1 MLLEEELMAEEKKA
15 PREIKATI
23 IVRNSVDGTTAA
35 ITTPNASKQLDYVTK
50 IDKGF
55 RYSKDNLVKPE
66 LDLMNLSKL
75 YKTNYAHAFC
85 VNAKAACKSGVGWQ
99 LESCLSETHEMNDQE
114 MKSEIDH
121 LEDKKKRI
129 DKVKADAAAAAKV
142 VSDAAAADAKAK
154 AAKDAAA
161 GKPAAKPAAKPATP
175 PAPTPTSPDNEEEVF
190 DEEDKQKLA
199 EYKKV
204 YAQHMKDKKTLLD
217 LFRRINPEDSFTRIN
232 VNTDTDIEA
241 FGFSCWEV
249 IRDGK
254 NRIVELYHMPAVTV
268 RMMSNNLGVC
278 QVKSPTMTVL
288 GNIALTATPKG
299 NNKVFFKKI
308 GGNYVMDKD
317 TGGIVG
323 EIKDGEITWLKDDTG
338 KSLQIPEA
346 KQANEVIIFRKYNP
360 DNFWYGITDITPALS
375 ACSGDRA
382 ASEYNE
388 QFFDNNAVP
397 RMAVVLEGA
406 SMNDTTKEMI
416 EKFFDY
422 DIKGNAHCTLVLEA
436 PGAEYDDTTGTR
448 MEAGKIHF
456 EKLAMDITDASFQSY
471 RKDNRDQIF
480 IAHRVPQSLSPSP
493 NNQSGRTGDSAQT
506 DLEIFKSQVVRP
518 AQEERE
524 FVINRHIV
532 EDAYGI
538 GTWRL
543 RFKEIDTI
551 DQFRQMQIHSGY
563 LKENAMTIN
572 EVRAKL
578 GLPPKKGG
586 DIAFRIT
593 PVGLVK
599 LEDIEDLSTLDL
611 TTRPK
616 APLSG
621 ADQGTSVGGRPAKPT
636 GKPKPAST
644 TGKAKAAQIID
655 MIEQIISESE

>member
-1 MLLEEELMAEEKKA
+1 MDEKA
-15 PREIKATI
+15 PRREIKATI
-23 IVRNSVDGTTAA
+23 IVRNSIDGTPAGVS
-35 ITTPNASKQLDYVTK
+35 TPSASKQLDYVAK

-55 RYSKDNLVKPE
+55 RYSRDNLVKPE
-66 LDLMNLSKL
+66 LDLMNLAKL

-85 VNAKAACKSGVGWQ
+85 VNTKAACKSGVGWQ
-99 LESCLSETHEMNDQE
+99 LESCLSEVHELNDQE
-114 MKSEIDH
+114 MKAEIDK
-121 LEDKKKRI
+121 LEERQKKASKST
-129 DKVKADAAAAAKV
+129 ATASA
-142 VSDAAAADAKAK
+142 
-154 AAKDAAA
+154 
-161 GKPAAKPAAKPATP
+161 ATP
-175 PAPTPTSPDNEEEVF
+175 VTEPTPTTSSK
-190 DEEDKQKLA
+190 DEFTDEDKQKLA

-204 YAQHMKDKKTLLD
+204 YTQHTKDKATLLR
-217 LFRRINPEDSFTRIN
+217 LFRCINPTDSFTRIN
-232 VNTDTDIEA
+232 VNTDTDMEA

-254 NRIVELYHMPAVTV
+254 DRIVELYHMPAVTV

-278 QVKSPTMTVL
+278 QVKSPTMSLL
-288 GNIALTATPKG
+288 GNVSLTITPKG
-299 NNKVFFKKI
+299 NSKVFFKHI
-308 GGNYVMDKD
+308 GGSYIMDKD

-323 EIKDGEITWLKDDTG
+323 EKIDGKATWLEDENR
-338 KSLQIPEA
+338 KSMQIPES
-346 KQANEVIIFRKYNP
+346 KQANEVIVFRKYNP
-360 DNFWYGITDITPALS
+360 DNFWYGITDITPALA

-382 ASEYNE
+382 ASDYQE

-406 SMNDTTKEMI
+406 SLNDDTKEMI

-422 DIKGNAHCTLVLEA
+422 DIKGNAHCTLVLET
-436 PGAEYDDTTGTR
+436 PGAEYDEGTGTR
-448 MEAGKIHF
+448 IEGGKIHF
-456 EKLAMDITDASFQSY
+456 EKLAMEVTDASFRDY

-493 NNQSGRTGDSAQT
+493 TNQSGRTGDSAQT
-506 DLEIFKSQVVRP
+506 DLEIFKSQVIRS

-524 FVINRHIV
+524 FVVNRHVI

-551 DQFRQMQIHSGY
+551 DQFRQMQIYSGY
-563 LKENAMTIN
+563 MKENAMTIN

-586 DIAFRIT
+586 DVAFRIT

-616 APLSG
+616 TPLSG
-621 ADQGTSVGGRPAKPT
+621 ADKGTSTGGRPAKPT
-636 GKPKPAST
+636 GKPKEKT
-644 TGKAKAAQIID
+644 VGKEKAAQVIEF
-655 MIEQIISESE
+655 IEQLISESD